1 MSGQLLLELLSEEI
15 PARMQA
21 RAAEDL
27 SALVV
32 GALEAQGL
40 KPARIRAFATPR
52 RLALVLDGLPEAQ
65 PDVSEERRGPKVGAP
80 QQALDGFLKANG
92 VTLADLAER
101 DTAKGR
107 FYFLDIEKKG
117 RATAEVLAEVIA
129 DVLPRFPWPK
139 SMRWGDRPERWVRP
153 LESILCLFSGK
164 VVPVAFAGRTAG
176 NLTKGHRFLSPA
188 AFEVSGFDDYAAKL
202 EAARV
207 ILDPAKRREIIARD
221 ADAIAAAAGLKVLPD
236 AGLLA
241 EVAGLVEW
249 PVVLKGTIDD
259 AFMSVPREVLSTSM
273 RTHQKY
279 FSLTEAG
286 GGLAAGFLVV
296 ANMQPEDGGKRIVA
310 GNERVLRAR
319 LSDARFF
326 WDTDREAKLESR
338 VAALGDRI
346 FHAALGSVEAKV
358 GRIAALS
365 AEIAKAIG
373 ADAAKAER
381 AARLAKADLSTA
393 MVGEFPELQGVMG
406 RYYALHD
413 GEDAVVAD
421 AIAQHY
427 APQGP
432 SDACPTAPVSVA
444 VALADKIDSLV
455 GFFAIDEKPTGSRD
469 PYALRRAALGL
480 IRLVQ
485 ENRLRVRL
493 KALFLAAHARY
504 AADGPAN
511 LRPAETVADEL
522 VDFLAD
528 RLKVHWREEGVG
540 HDVIAAVFARDKD
553 DDVVRFRARVAALGD
568 FLKAEDG
575 RNLLIAYRR
584 AANIVRIEEK
594 KDNARFDAAPD
605 AALLATPEETALHAA
620 LERAIPASAQALAA
634 EDFGGAMAALAS
646 LRAPVDAFF
655 DKVTVN
661 SEDPKQRDNRL
672 RILSRIGAAME
683 SVADFSRLEG

>member
-1 MSGQLLLELLSEEI
+1 MSGQFLLELLSEEI

-27 SALVV
+27 ARLVSEAL
-32 GALEAQGL
+32 AAQGL
-40 KPARIRAFATPR
+40 TPGQTRGFATPR
-52 RLALVLDGLPEAQ
+52 RLVLVLDGLPLAQ
-65 PDVSEERRGPKVGAP
+65 PDVAEERRGPKVGAP

-101 DTAKGR
+101 DTPKGK
-107 FYFLDIEKKG
+107 FYFLDIAKKG
-117 RATAEVLAEVIA
+117 RATATVLAEVLA

-153 LESILCLFSGK
+153 LESILCLFAGE
-164 VVPVAFAGRTAG
+164 VVPFEFAGQASG
-176 NLTKGHRFLSPA
+176 NTSKGHRFLGPDRFTVA
-188 AFEVSGFDDYAAKL
+188 NFDDYVAKL
-202 EAARV
+202 RAQKV
-207 ILDPAKRREIIARD
+207 ILDPAERRDSIAAQ
-221 ADAIAAAAGLKVLPD
+221 ADALAKSKGFAVLPD

-249 PVVLKGTIDD
+249 PTVLLGTIDD
-259 AFMSVPREVLSTSM
+259 AFMTVPREVLSTSM

-279 FSLTEAG
+279 FSLTDATG
-286 GGLAAGFLVV
+286 ALAPHFLVV
-296 ANMQPEDGGKRIVA
+296 SNMQPADGGKRIVA

-326 WDTDREAKLESR
+326 WDTDREARLESR
-338 VAALGDRI
+338 VGALKDRI
-346 FHAALGSVEAKV
+346 FHAQLGSMEAKV
-358 GRIAALS
+358 DRIATLAKD
-365 AEIAKAIG
+365 IAAAIG
-373 ADAAKAER
+373 ADAAQAGR

-406 RYYALHD
+406 RYYALND
-413 GEDAVVAD
+413 GETPAVAE

-432 SDACPTAPVSVA
+432 GDTCPTAPVSVA

-469 PYALRRAALGL
+469 PYALRRAALGI
-480 IRLVQ
+480 IRLVL
-485 ENRLRVRL
+485 ENRLRVNL
-493 KALFLAAHARY
+493 KPLFLAAHALY
-504 AADGPAN
+504 AAALPQLRDGA
-511 LRPAETVADEL
+511 TVADEL
-522 VDFLAD
+522 IDFLAD
-528 RLKVHWREEGVG
+528 RLKVHLREEGVG
-540 HDVIAAVFARDKD
+540 HDVISAVFARDKD
-553 DDVVRFRARVAALGD
+553 DDIVRFRARVAALD
-568 FLKAEDG
+568 AFLKAEDG

-594 KDNARFDAAPD
+594 KDGVRFDAPPVQAD
-605 AALLATPEETALHAA
+605 LAMDEETALFRALDVAIPDSTAA
-620 LERAIPASAQALAA
+620 LGK
-634 EDFGGAMAALAS
+634 EDFGAAMAALAG

-661 SEDPKQRDNRL
+661 ADDPKHRANRL
-672 RILSRIGAAME
+672 RLLSRIGAAME
-683 SVADFSRLEG
+683 NVADFSRLEG

>member
-27 SALVV
+27 ARLVV
-32 GALEAQGL
+32 EALEAQGL
-40 KPARIRAFATPR
+40 EPARTRAFATPR

-101 DTAKGR
+101 DTPKGR
-107 FYFLDIEKKG
+107 FYFLDVEKKG
-117 RATAEVLAEVIA
+117 RATAEVLAEAIA

-139 SMRWGDRPERWVRP
+139 SMRWGDRSERWVRP
-153 LESILCLFSGK
+153 LESILCLFAGK
-164 VVPVAFAGRTAG
+164 VVPVAFAGRDAG
-176 NLTKGHRFLSPA
+176 DTTKGHRFLSPA
-188 AFEVSGFDDYAAKL
+188 PFAVKDFDDYVAKL
-202 EAARV
+202 EAAKV
-207 ILDPAKRREIIARD
+207 ILDPAKRRDIIARE
-221 ADAIAAAAGLKVLPD
+221 ADAIAADAGLQVLPD

-249 PVVLKGTIDD
+249 PVVLKGGIDD

-279 FSLTEAG
+279 FSLTDAK
-286 GGLAAGFLVV
+286 GGLAPGFLVV
-296 ANMQPEDGGKRIVA
+296 ANMQPTDGGKRIVA

-326 WDTDREAKLESR
+326 WDTDREAKLDSR

-365 AEIAKAIG
+365 AEIARAIG

-413 GEDAVVAD
+413 GEDAEVAD

-432 SDACPTAPVSVA
+432 SDACPTTPVSVA

-485 ENRLRVRL
+485 ENRLRVGL
-493 KALFLAAHARY
+493 KGLFLAAHARY
-504 AADGPAN
+504 AGVAN
-511 LRPAETVADEL
+511 LRPAEVVADEL

-594 KDNARFDAAPD
+594 KDGARFDAAPD
-605 AALLATPEETALHAA
+605 ATLLATPEETALHAA
-620 LERAIPASAQALAA
+620 LERAVPASARALAA
-634 EDFGGAMAALAS
+634 EDFGGAMAALAT